1 MVHIR
6 TILTLS
12 IAILAIDNVLIE
24 AGKATED
31 RKQNLSNRASRH
43 ADTLR
48 PYGDKLKTKFGNQMN
63 QQVVGQLTDISNVI
77 IDHIMK
83 HESFPKY
90 LKNVFSVLR
99 KYAVRQI
106 KSRFKKLEKTYTKW
120 EKQNFP
126 DKQQKTNAL
135 EILYKQE
142 GRTNDLEKSVK
153 KSKKKIRNLELK
165 TVVNENIRY
174 MHLYPIIYN

>member
-1 MVHIR
+1 MVHFR

-24 AGKATED
+24 AGRATED
-31 RKQNLSNRASRH
+31 RKLNLTNRASKH
-43 ADTLR
+43 AETLK

-63 QQVVGQLTDISNVI
+63 QQVIEQLTDISNVI

-83 HESFPKY
+83 HKSFPKY

-106 KSRFKKLEKTYTKW
+106 KSRFKKLQKTYKKW

-126 DKQQKTNAL
+126 DKQQKADAL

-142 GRTNDLEKSVK
+142 GRDYDLKKISIK
-153 KSKKKIRNLELK
+153 KSKKKDKKSGAKNGGK
-165 TVVNENIRY
+165 
-174 MHLYPIIYN
+174 

>member
-31 RKQNLSNRASRH
+31 RKQNLSNRASKH

-48 PYGDKLKTKFGNQMN
+48 PFGNKLKMKFGSQMS

-106 KSRFKKLEKTYTKW
+106 MSRFKKLEKTYKKW

-126 DKQQKTNAL
+126 DKQQKANAL

-142 GRTNDLEKSVK
+142 GRTIESEKISAK
-153 KSKKKIRNLELK
+153 KSKKKDK
-165 TVVNENIRY
+165 KSGVKYGVK
-174 MHLYPIIYN
+174 